1 MLTVNQVS
9 PACLEIGHF
18 SVAGRAGLN
27 RVRFGGAVHG
37 RPLTAGTYHISIRTG
52 AGQVVRRV
60 TLVVVDG
67 AAPSQDELRS
77 LQSANTCGTVAGTAT
92 TSTAQPPSEATGPG
106 TPTPVSQHGA
116 AQSVVPPA
124 PSLHGILGS
133 SIAKTARAVRPLL
146 VALLGL
152 AIVLLGVA
160 SLPRAAVPD
169 PRMQDVLARH
179 RIEVAG
185 LGVAALLAVVLEL
198 LLA

>member
-1 MLTVNQVS
+1 VKEVS
-9 PACLEIGHF
+9 PVCAEIGHF
-18 SVAGRAGLN
+18 SVPGHTGLN
-27 RVRFGGAVHG
+27 KVRFGGAIHG
-37 RPLTAGTYHISIRTG
+37 RPLTAGTYQISIRT
-52 AGQVVRRV
+52 AVRQVVRRV

-67 AAPSQDELRS
+67 PAPSRDALRT
-77 LQSANTCGTVAGTAT
+77 LQAANTCGSGADTAT
-92 TSTAQPPSEATGPG
+92 TSPAQPPSEANGPD
-106 TPTPVSQHGA
+106 TPVSQQGA
-116 AQSVVPPA
+116 AQSVVPSA

-133 SIAKTARAVRPLL
+133 SLARTARAFRPLL

-169 PRMQDVLARH
+169 PRVHDVLARH

-185 LGVAALLAVVLEL
+185 LGVAALLAVALEL

>member
-1 MLTVNQVS
+1 VVTVNQVS

-18 SVAGRAGLN
+18 SVPGRAGLN
-27 RVRFGGAVHG
+27 RVRFDGAVHG
-37 RPLTAGTYHISIRTG
+37 RPLRAGTYHISIRAA

-77 LQSANTCGTVAGTAT
+77 LQSANTCGAGAGAAT
-92 TSTAQPPSEATGPG
+92 TSTAQPPSEANGPNG
-106 TPTPVSQHGA
+106 PLSQQGA

-146 VALLGL
+146 VGLLGL

-169 PRMQDVLARH
+169 PRMHDVLARH

-185 LGVAALLAVVLEL
+185 LGVAALLAVALEL